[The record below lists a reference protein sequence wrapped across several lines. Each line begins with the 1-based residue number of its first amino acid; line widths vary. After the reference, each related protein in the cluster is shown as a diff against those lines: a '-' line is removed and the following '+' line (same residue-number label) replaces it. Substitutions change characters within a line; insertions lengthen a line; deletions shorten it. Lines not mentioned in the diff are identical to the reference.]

1 VRYGIVAEYGG
12 QGIGTSMHIDPFLAK
27 ASQGA
32 PAYGPRLMPAMPLAV
47 GPILRARR
55 EITTLFEIR
64 WVMMW

>member
-1 VRYGIVAEYGG
+1 MRYGIVAEYGG

-47 GPILRARR
+47 GPILSAGEPRPASLTR
-55 EITTLFEIR
+55 LDAAHG
-64 WVMMW
+64 